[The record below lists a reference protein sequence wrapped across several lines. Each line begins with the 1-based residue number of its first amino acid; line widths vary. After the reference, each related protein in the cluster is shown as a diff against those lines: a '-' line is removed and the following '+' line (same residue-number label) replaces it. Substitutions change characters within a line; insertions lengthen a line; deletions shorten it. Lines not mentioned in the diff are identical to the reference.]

1 MHNKR
6 DKEKL
11 TIYYSKLIKVS
22 HKYPLH
28 SGNSFRLIKN
38 DGRKRYLYKKLL
50 DRWGIV
56 RYKIPGRKMKKH
68 VKRLEAIMLGITML
82 FSMPFSGTA
91 MAAGKTSA
99 NQMTVKTHTAQT
111 TAAEDAESPKTT
123 FPVHVIHKTGN
134 DKENFVI
141 VIMGDGYTAQQQ
153 DQFVKDATQ
162 KAQGMLTWS
171 PYKEYSDRINIY
183 AIQTVSNETGISEY
197 GGKSVDT
204 YFHLRLF
211 GKAIGFSNGGDQ
223 KAKDLRKEMEKK
235 YLDAGASVGTIHILS
250 NTNGDF
256 GASINSLFSFSMNS
270 EDNSSGTAMTHEVSH
285 SICGLGDEYERYTN
299 KPNTSATSDADS
311 IKWSKLLGFRG
322 TGITMAGTETAFAPS
337 RECMMRWAGQP
348 FCEVCKMELAR
359 KLNNTDYVSC
369 PQKLYV
375 ADPEISTPHSRT
387 GTLDRDSEKYR
398 ISEKNITK
406 ANEKDLEFRTV
417 VQNMVNQEQHLKMS
431 FSIKDANGIT
441 IKFHE
446 EKEFT
451 IPALSNWYDPD
462 AARESLSIVLSNV
475 SGLVKGD
482 ILEGKVIDTDTGK
495 VLATDK
501 TAGQT
506 WNTVNI
512 HYQLKNADGTS
523 SVIPDAATAM
533 VYVPANTTYVLRKP
547 DLSDYT
553 YVGNSVNQDRI
564 TVTEAETD
572 VTYYYQKKK
581 DSQVTPGE
589 NPTVSP
595 TIAPS
600 ASTVPITSPTVTPGE
615 TVPITSPIIT
625 PGETALPA
633 SPTVTPGETA
643 PAVSPTIAP
652 STSTVPTT
660 SPTVTPGETAP
671 PASPTVTPG
680 ETAPPAS
687 PAVTPGETAP
697 PVSPTA
703 TPGETV
709 PTVSTKA
716 TEQSKDG
723 QSVTILEN
731 KNTSQKKAEILVI
744 IKSSFAKKY
753 AKNNYS
759 FVKRAIEKVEKE
771 TAKQRRKVV
780 IKVRFKMQNRKNL
793 RCRLDRATLHYLT
806 DKKIRELQWDNGN
819 MRLTLDLKALRTIRK
834 QTAKEVSLTL
844 KKIGSKKILS
854 KIKKTNRKRFAYE
867 FSIIDAK
874 KKKISSIKKG
884 KITIELGYQRS
895 HTDKKSKMYVYQMNK
910 NGSAVNILK
919 SHNDVKRKKIR
930 FWVNHP
936 CRVVIGR
943 KI

>member
-1 MHNKR
+1 
-6 DKEKL
+6 
-11 TIYYSKLIKVS
+11 
-22 HKYPLH
+22 
-28 SGNSFRLIKN
+28 
-38 DGRKRYLYKKLL
+38 
-50 DRWGIV
+50 
-56 RYKIPGRKMKKH
+56 MKKH

-111 TAAEDAESPKTT
+111 TAVEDAESPKTT

-183 AIQTVSNETGISEY
+183 AIQTISNETGISEY

-223 KAKDLRKEMEKK
+223 KAKDLREEMEKK

-256 GASINSLFSFSMNS
+256 GASINSLFSFSTNS

-285 SICGLGDEYERYTN
+285 SIGGLGDEYERYTN

-322 TGITMAGTETAFAPS
+322 IGITMAGTETAFAPS

-441 IKFHE
+441 IKYHE

-462 AARESLSIVLSNV
+462 AARESLSIVFSNV

-482 ILEGKVIDTDTGK
+482 ILEGKVIDIDTGK

-600 ASTVPITSPTVTPGE
+600 ASTVPTTSPTVTPGE
-615 TVPITSPIIT
+615 TVPITSPIITPGETALPTSPTVT

-697 PVSPTA
+697 PASPA
-703 TPGETV
+703 VTPGETV
-709 PTVSTKA
+709 PPVSPKA

-723 QSVTILEN
+723 QSITILEN

-744 IKSSFAKKY
+744 IKPSFAKKY

-759 FVKRAIEKVEKE
+759 FVKRAIEKVEKK

-867 FSIIDAK
+867 FSVIDAK

>member
-99 NQMTVKTHTAQT
+99 NQMTGKTHTAQT
-111 TAAEDAESPKTT
+111 TAVEDAELPKTT

-223 KAKDLRKEMEKK
+223 KAKDLREEMEKK

-256 GASINSLFSFSMNS
+256 GASINSLFSFSTNS

-285 SICGLGDEYERYTN
+285 SIGGLGDEYERYTN

-441 IKFHE
+441 IKYHE

-462 AARESLSIVLSNV
+462 AARESLSIVFSNV

-482 ILEGKVIDTDTGK
+482 ILEGKVIDIDTGK

-633 SPTVTPGETA
+633 SPTVTP
-643 PAVSPTIAP
+643 

-680 ETAPPAS
+680 ETAPP
-687 PAVTPGETAP
+687 
-697 PVSPTA
+697 VSPTA

-709 PTVSTKA
+709 LPVSPKA

-723 QSVTILEN
+723 QSITILEN

-744 IKSSFAKKY
+744 IKPSFAKKY

-759 FVKRAIEKVEKE
+759 FVKRAIEKVEKK

>member
-1 MHNKR
+1 
-6 DKEKL
+6 
-11 TIYYSKLIKVS
+11 
-22 HKYPLH
+22 
-28 SGNSFRLIKN
+28 
-38 DGRKRYLYKKLL
+38 
-50 DRWGIV
+50 
-56 RYKIPGRKMKKH
+56 MKKY

-91 MAAGKTSA
+91 MAEGKTSA
-99 NQMTVKTHTAQT
+99 NQMTGKTHTAQT

-183 AIQTVSNETGISEY
+183 AIQTISNETGISEY

-204 YFHLRLF
+204 YFHLRIF
-211 GKAIGFSNGGDQ
+211 GKAVGFSNGGDQ
-223 KAKDLRKEMEKK
+223 KAKDLREEMEKK

-256 GASINSLFSFSMNS
+256 GASINSLFSFSTNS

-285 SICGLGDEYERYTN
+285 SIGGLGDEYERYTN

-660 SPTVTPGETAP
+660 SPA
-671 PASPTVTPG
+671 VTPG

-687 PAVTPGETAP
+687 PAVTPGETVL
-697 PVSPTA
+697 PVSP
-703 TPGETV
+703 
-709 PTVSTKA
+709 KA

-723 QSVTILEN
+723 LSITILEN

-744 IKSSFAKKY
+744 IKPSFAKKY

-759 FVKRAIEKVEKE
+759 FVKRAIEKVEKK

-819 MRLTLDLKALRTIRK
+819 MLLTLDLKALRTIRK

-867 FSIIDAK
+867 FSVIDAK

>member
-1 MHNKR
+1 M
-6 DKEKL
+6 

-99 NQMTVKTHTAQT
+99 NQMTGKTHTAQT
-111 TAAEDAESPKTT
+111 TAVEDAESPKTI

-223 KAKDLRKEMEKK
+223 KAKDLREEMEKK

-256 GASINSLFSFSMNS
+256 GASINSLFSFSTNS

-285 SICGLGDEYERYTN
+285 SIGGLGDEYERYTN
-299 KPNTSATSDADS
+299 KPNTSASSDADS

-322 TGITMAGTETAFAPS
+322 IGITMAGTETAFAPS

-441 IKFHE
+441 IKYHE

-462 AARESLSIVLSNV
+462 AARESLSIVFSNV

-600 ASTVPITSPTVTPGE
+600 ASTVPTTSPTVTPGE

-643 PAVSPTIAP
+643 PPA
-652 STSTVPTT
+652 

-680 ETAPPAS
+680 ET
-687 PAVTPGETAP
+687 VL
-697 PVSPTA
+697 PVSP
-703 TPGETV
+703 
-709 PTVSTKA
+709 KA

-723 QSVTILEN
+723 QSITILEN

-759 FVKRAIEKVEKE
+759 FVKRAIEKVEKK

>member
-1 MHNKR
+1 
-6 DKEKL
+6 
-11 TIYYSKLIKVS
+11 
-22 HKYPLH
+22 
-28 SGNSFRLIKN
+28 
-38 DGRKRYLYKKLL
+38 
-50 DRWGIV
+50 
-56 RYKIPGRKMKKH
+56 MKKH

-99 NQMTVKTHTAQT
+99 NQMTGKTHTAQT
-111 TAAEDAESPKTT
+111 TAVEDAESPKTT

-183 AIQTVSNETGISEY
+183 AIQTISNETGISEY

-211 GKAIGFSNGGDQ
+211 GKAIGFYNGGDQ
-223 KAKDLRKEMEKK
+223 KAKDLREEMEKK

-256 GASINSLFSFSMNS
+256 GASINSLFSFSTNS

-285 SICGLGDEYERYTN
+285 SIGGLGDEYERYTN

-322 TGITMAGTETAFAPS
+322 IGITMAGTETAFAPS

-441 IKFHE
+441 IKYHE

-462 AARESLSIVLSNV
+462 AARESLSIVFSNV

-600 ASTVPITSPTVTPGE
+600 ASTVPTTSPTVTPGE

-625 PGETALPA
+625 PGETA
-633 SPTVTPGETA
+633 
-643 PAVSPTIAP
+643 
-652 STSTVPTT
+652 
-660 SPTVTPGETAP
+660 P
-671 PASPTVTPG
+671 PA
-680 ETAPPAS
+680 
-687 PAVTPGETAP
+687 
-697 PVSPTA
+697 SPTA

-709 PTVSTKA
+709 PTVSPTVTPGETVPTASPKA

-723 QSVTILEN
+723 LSITILEN
-731 KNTSQKKAEILVI
+731 KNTSQKKAEILVV
-744 IKSSFAKKY
+744 IKPSFAKKY

-771 TAKQRRKVV
+771 TTKQRRKVV

-910 NGSAVNILK
+910 KGSAVNILK

-930 FWVNHP
+930 FLVNHP

>member
-1 MHNKR
+1 
-6 DKEKL
+6 
-11 TIYYSKLIKVS
+11 
-22 HKYPLH
+22 
-28 SGNSFRLIKN
+28 
-38 DGRKRYLYKKLL
+38 
-50 DRWGIV
+50 
-56 RYKIPGRKMKKH
+56 
-68 VKRLEAIMLGITML
+68 ML

-91 MAAGKTSA
+91 MAEGKTSA
-99 NQMTVKTHTAQT
+99 NQMTGKTHTAQT
-111 TAAEDAESPKTT
+111 TAVEDAESPKTT

-171 PYKEYSDRINIY
+171 PYKKYSDRINIY
-183 AIQTVSNETGISEY
+183 AIQTISNETGISEY

-204 YFHLRLF
+204 YFHLRIF
-211 GKAIGFSNGGDQ
+211 GKAVGFSNGGDQ
-223 KAKDLRKEMEKK
+223 KAKDLREEMEKK

-256 GASINSLFSFSMNS
+256 GASINSLFSFSTNS

-285 SICGLGDEYERYTN
+285 SIGGLGDEYERYTN
-299 KPNTSATSDADS
+299 KPNTSATSEADS

-441 IKFHE
+441 IKYHE

-462 AARESLSIVLSNV
+462 AARESLSIVFSNV

-523 SVIPDAATAM
+523 SAIPDAATAM

-600 ASTVPITSPTVTPGE
+600 ASTVPTTSPTVTPGE

-625 PGETALPA
+625 PGETA
-633 SPTVTPGETA
+633 
-643 PAVSPTIAP
+643 
-652 STSTVPTT
+652 
-660 SPTVTPGETAP
+660 P
-671 PASPTVTPG
+671 PASPT
-680 ETAPPAS
+680 
-687 PAVTPGETAP
+687 VTPGETAP

-759 FVKRAIEKVEKE
+759 FVKRAIEKVEKK

-919 SHNDVKRKKIR
+919 SHNNVKRKKIR

>member
-1 MHNKR
+1 
-6 DKEKL
+6 
-11 TIYYSKLIKVS
+11 
-22 HKYPLH
+22 
-28 SGNSFRLIKN
+28 
-38 DGRKRYLYKKLL
+38 
-50 DRWGIV
+50 
-56 RYKIPGRKMKKH
+56 MKKH

-99 NQMTVKTHTAQT
+99 NQMTGKTHTAQT
-111 TAAEDAESPKTT
+111 TAVEDAESPKTT

-183 AIQTVSNETGISEY
+183 AIQTISNETGISEY

-223 KAKDLRKEMEKK
+223 KAKDLREEMEKK

-256 GASINSLFSFSMNS
+256 GASINSLFSFSTNS

-285 SICGLGDEYERYTN
+285 SIGGLGDEYERYTN

-322 TGITMAGTETAFAPS
+322 IGITIAGTETAFAPS

-441 IKFHE
+441 IKYHE

-462 AARESLSIVLSNV
+462 AARESLSVVFSNV

-600 ASTVPITSPTVTPGE
+600 ASTVPTTSPTVTPGE

-625 PGETALPA
+625 PGETA
-633 SPTVTPGETA
+633 
-643 PAVSPTIAP
+643 
-652 STSTVPTT
+652 
-660 SPTVTPGETAP
+660 P

-680 ETAPPAS
+680 ETAPPVS
-687 PAVTPGETAP
+687 PTVTPGETVP
-697 PVSPTA
+697 PASPTA

-709 PTVSTKA
+709 PTVSPTVTPGETVPTVSPTVTPGETVPTASPKA

-723 QSVTILEN
+723 QSITILEN
-731 KNTSQKKAEILVI
+731 KNTSQKKAEILVV
-744 IKSSFAKKY
+744 IKPSFAKKY

-910 NGSAVNILK
+910 KGSAVNILK

-930 FWVNHP
+930 FLVNHP

>member
-1 MHNKR
+1 
-6 DKEKL
+6 
-11 TIYYSKLIKVS
+11 
-22 HKYPLH
+22 
-28 SGNSFRLIKN
+28 
-38 DGRKRYLYKKLL
+38 
-50 DRWGIV
+50 
-56 RYKIPGRKMKKH
+56 
-68 VKRLEAIMLGITML
+68 
-82 FSMPFSGTA
+82 MPFSGTA

-99 NQMTVKTHTAQT
+99 NQMTGKTHTAQT
-111 TAAEDAESPKTT
+111 TAVEDVESPKTT

-223 KAKDLRKEMEKK
+223 KAKDLREEMEKK

-256 GASINSLFSFSMNS
+256 GASINSLFSFSTNS

-285 SICGLGDEYERYTN
+285 SIGGLGDEYERYTN

-441 IKFHE
+441 IKYHE

-462 AARESLSIVLSNV
+462 AARESLSIVFSNV

-495 VLATDK
+495 VLVTDK

-581 DSQVTPGE
+581 DSQVTPSE

-600 ASTVPITSPTVTPGE
+600 ASTVPTTSPTVTPGE

-643 PAVSPTIAP
+643 PPA
-652 STSTVPTT
+652 

-687 PAVTPGETAP
+687 PTVTPGETA
-697 PVSPTA
+697 
-703 TPGETV
+703 

-867 FSIIDAK
+867 FSVIDAK

>member
-1 MHNKR
+1 
-6 DKEKL
+6 
-11 TIYYSKLIKVS
+11 
-22 HKYPLH
+22 
-28 SGNSFRLIKN
+28 
-38 DGRKRYLYKKLL
+38 
-50 DRWGIV
+50 
-56 RYKIPGRKMKKH
+56 MKKH

-99 NQMTVKTHTAQT
+99 NQMTGKTHTAQT
-111 TAAEDAESPKTT
+111 TAVEDAESPKTT

-223 KAKDLRKEMEKK
+223 KAKDLREEMEKK

-256 GASINSLFSFSMNS
+256 GASINSLFSFSTNS

-285 SICGLGDEYERYTN
+285 SIGGLGDEYERYTN

-337 RECMMRWAGQP
+337 RECMMRLAGQP

-441 IKFHE
+441 IKYHE

-462 AARESLSIVLSNV
+462 AARESLSIVFSNV

-523 SVIPDAATAM
+523 SEIPDAATAM

-600 ASTVPITSPTVTPGE
+600 ASTVPTTSPTV
-615 TVPITSPIIT
+615 T

-687 PAVTPGETAP
+687 PAVTPGETVP
-697 PVSPTA
+697 PVSP
-703 TPGETV
+703 
-709 PTVSTKA
+709 KA

-723 QSVTILEN
+723 QSIIILEN

-744 IKSSFAKKY
+744 IKPSFAKKY

-759 FVKRAIEKVEKE
+759 FVKRAIEKVEKK

-819 MRLTLDLKALRTIRK
+819 MRLTLDLKALRMIRK

-854 KIKKTNRKRFAYE
+854 KIKQTNRKRFAYK

-910 NGSAVNILK
+910 NGSAVNKLK

-930 FWVNHP
+930 FLVNHP

>member
-1 MHNKR
+1 
-6 DKEKL
+6 
-11 TIYYSKLIKVS
+11 
-22 HKYPLH
+22 
-28 SGNSFRLIKN
+28 
-38 DGRKRYLYKKLL
+38 
-50 DRWGIV
+50 
-56 RYKIPGRKMKKH
+56 MKKY

-91 MAAGKTSA
+91 MAEGKTSA
-99 NQMTVKTHTAQT
+99 NQMTGKTHTAQT
-111 TAAEDAESPKTT
+111 TAVEDAESPKTT

-183 AIQTVSNETGISEY
+183 AIQTISNETGISEY

-223 KAKDLRKEMEKK
+223 KAKDLREEMEKK

-256 GASINSLFSFSMNS
+256 GASINSLFSFSTNS

-285 SICGLGDEYERYTN
+285 SIGGLGDEYERYTN

-322 TGITMAGTETAFAPS
+322 IGITMAGTETAFAPS

-441 IKFHE
+441 IKYHE

-462 AARESLSIVLSNV
+462 AARESLSIVFSNV

-553 YVGNSVNQDRI
+553 YVGNSVNQDQI

-600 ASTVPITSPTVTPGE
+600 ASTVPTTSPTVTPGE
-615 TVPITSPIIT
+615 TVST
-625 PGETALPA
+625 A
-633 SPTVTPGETA
+633 SPTVTPGETVSTA
-643 PAVSPTIAP
+643 SPTVTP
-652 STSTVPTT
+652 GETVSTA

-680 ETAPPAS
+680 ETASPAS
-687 PAVTPGETAP
+687 PTVTPG
-697 PVSPTA
+697 
-703 TPGETV
+703 GTV
-709 PTVSTKA
+709 PTAYRKA

-723 QSVTILEN
+723 LSITILEN

-744 IKSSFAKKY
+744 IKPSFAKKY

-759 FVKRAIEKVEKE
+759 FVKRAIEKVEKK

-844 KKIGSKKILS
+844 KKICSKKILS

>member
-1 MHNKR
+1 
-6 DKEKL
+6 
-11 TIYYSKLIKVS
+11 
-22 HKYPLH
+22 
-28 SGNSFRLIKN
+28 
-38 DGRKRYLYKKLL
+38 
-50 DRWGIV
+50 
-56 RYKIPGRKMKKH
+56 MKKH

-99 NQMTVKTHTAQT
+99 NQMTGKTHTAQT
-111 TAAEDAESPKTT
+111 TAVEDAESPKTT

-183 AIQTVSNETGISEY
+183 AIQTISNETGISEY

-223 KAKDLRKEMEKK
+223 KAKDLREEMEKK

-256 GASINSLFSFSMNS
+256 GASINSLFSFSTNS

-285 SICGLGDEYERYTN
+285 SIGGLGDEYERYTN

-322 TGITMAGTETAFAPS
+322 IGITIAGTETAFAPS

-441 IKFHE
+441 IKYHE

-462 AARESLSIVLSNV
+462 AARESLSVVFSNV

-600 ASTVPITSPTVTPGE
+600 ASTVPTTSPTVTPGE

-625 PGETALPA
+625 PGETA
-633 SPTVTPGETA
+633 
-643 PAVSPTIAP
+643 
-652 STSTVPTT
+652 
-660 SPTVTPGETAP
+660 P
-671 PASPTVTPG
+671 PA
-680 ETAPPAS
+680 
-687 PAVTPGETAP
+687 
-697 PVSPTA
+697 SPTA

-709 PTVSTKA
+709 PTASPKA

-723 QSVTILEN
+723 QSITILEN
-731 KNTSQKKAEILVI
+731 KNTSQKKAEILVV
-744 IKSSFAKKY
+744 IKPSFAKKY

-844 KKIGSKKILS
+844 KKIGSKKIMS

>member
-1 MHNKR
+1 
-6 DKEKL
+6 
-11 TIYYSKLIKVS
+11 
-22 HKYPLH
+22 
-28 SGNSFRLIKN
+28 
-38 DGRKRYLYKKLL
+38 
-50 DRWGIV
+50 
-56 RYKIPGRKMKKH
+56 MKKH

-99 NQMTVKTHTAQT
+99 NQMTGKTHTAQT
-111 TAAEDAESPKTT
+111 TAVEDAESPKTT

-223 KAKDLRKEMEKK
+223 KAKDLREEMEKK

-256 GASINSLFSFSMNS
+256 GASINSLFSFSTNS

-285 SICGLGDEYERYTN
+285 SIGGLGDEYERYTN

-322 TGITMAGTETAFAPS
+322 IGITMAGTETAFAPS

-441 IKFHE
+441 IKYHE

-462 AARESLSIVLSNV
+462 AARESLSIVFSNV

-523 SVIPDAATAM
+523 SAIPDAATAM

-600 ASTVPITSPTVTPGE
+600 ASTVPTTSPTVTPGE

-643 PAVSPTIAP
+643 PPA
-652 STSTVPTT
+652 

-680 ETAPPAS
+680 ET
-687 PAVTPGETAP
+687 V
-697 PVSPTA
+697 PTA
-703 TPGETV
+703 
-709 PTVSTKA
+709 SRKA

-723 QSVTILEN
+723 LSITILEN
-731 KNTSQKKAEILVI
+731 KNTSQKKAEILVV
-744 IKSSFAKKY
+744 IKPSFAKKY

-910 NGSAVNILK
+910 NGSAVNKLK

>member
-1 MHNKR
+1 
-6 DKEKL
+6 
-11 TIYYSKLIKVS
+11 
-22 HKYPLH
+22 
-28 SGNSFRLIKN
+28 
-38 DGRKRYLYKKLL
+38 
-50 DRWGIV
+50 
-56 RYKIPGRKMKKH
+56 MKKH

-223 KAKDLRKEMEKK
+223 KAKDLREEMEKK

-256 GASINSLFSFSMNS
+256 GASINSLFSFSTNS

-285 SICGLGDEYERYTN
+285 SIGGLGDEYERYTN

-441 IKFHE
+441 IKYHE

-462 AARESLSIVLSNV
+462 AARESLSIVFSNV

-482 ILEGKVIDTDTGK
+482 ILEGKVIDIDTGK

-600 ASTVPITSPTVTPGE
+600 ASTVPTTSPTVTPGE

-643 PAVSPTIAP
+643 PPASPTVTPGETAP
-652 STSTVPTT
+652 PV

-680 ETAPPAS
+680 ET
-687 PAVTPGETAP
+687 VL
-697 PVSPTA
+697 PVSP
-703 TPGETV
+703 
-709 PTVSTKA
+709 KA

-723 QSVTILEN
+723 QSITILEN

-744 IKSSFAKKY
+744 IKPSFAKKY

-759 FVKRAIEKVEKE
+759 FVKRAIEKVEKK

-819 MRLTLDLKALRTIRK
+819 MRLTLDLKALRMIRK

-910 NGSAVNILK
+910 NGSAVNKLK

>member
-1 MHNKR
+1 
-6 DKEKL
+6 
-11 TIYYSKLIKVS
+11 
-22 HKYPLH
+22 
-28 SGNSFRLIKN
+28 
-38 DGRKRYLYKKLL
+38 
-50 DRWGIV
+50 
-56 RYKIPGRKMKKH
+56 MKKH

-99 NQMTVKTHTAQT
+99 NQMTGKTHTAQT
-111 TAAEDAESPKTT
+111 TAVEDAESPKTT

-183 AIQTVSNETGISEY
+183 AIQTISNETGISEY

-223 KAKDLRKEMEKK
+223 KAKDLREEMEKK

-256 GASINSLFSFSMNS
+256 GASINSLFSFSTNS

-285 SICGLGDEYERYTN
+285 SIGGLGDEYERYTN

-322 TGITMAGTETAFAPS
+322 IGITIAGTETAFAPS

-441 IKFHE
+441 IKYHE

-462 AARESLSIVLSNV
+462 AARESLSIVFSNV

-482 ILEGKVIDTDTGK
+482 ILEGNVIDTDTGK

-600 ASTVPITSPTVTPGE
+600 ASTVPTTSPTVTPGE
-615 TVPITSPIIT
+615 TVPT
-625 PGETALPA
+625 A
-633 SPTVTPGETA
+633 SP
-643 PAVSPTIAP
+643 
-652 STSTVPTT
+652 
-660 SPTVTPGETAP
+660 
-671 PASPTVTPG
+671 
-680 ETAPPAS
+680 
-687 PAVTPGETAP
+687 
-697 PVSPTA
+697 
-703 TPGETV
+703 
-709 PTVSTKA
+709 KA

-723 QSVTILEN
+723 QSITILEN
-731 KNTSQKKAEILVI
+731 KNTSQKKAEILVV
-744 IKSSFAKKY
+744 IKPSFAKKY

-910 NGSAVNILK
+910 KGSAVNILK

-930 FWVNHP
+930 FLVNHP

>member
-1 MHNKR
+1 
-6 DKEKL
+6 
-11 TIYYSKLIKVS
+11 
-22 HKYPLH
+22 
-28 SGNSFRLIKN
+28 
-38 DGRKRYLYKKLL
+38 
-50 DRWGIV
+50 
-56 RYKIPGRKMKKH
+56 MKKH

-111 TAAEDAESPKTT
+111 TAVEDAESPKTT

-183 AIQTVSNETGISEY
+183 AIQTISNETGISEY

-223 KAKDLRKEMEKK
+223 KAKDLREEMEKK

-256 GASINSLFSFSMNS
+256 GASINSLFSFSTNS

-285 SICGLGDEYERYTN
+285 SIGGLGDEYERYTN

-322 TGITMAGTETAFAPS
+322 IGITMAGTETAFAPS

-441 IKFHE
+441 IKYHE

-462 AARESLSIVLSNV
+462 AARESLSIVFSNV

-482 ILEGKVIDTDTGK
+482 ILEGKVIDIDTGK

-600 ASTVPITSPTVTPGE
+600 ASTVPTTSPMVTPGE

-625 PGETALPA
+625 PGETA
-633 SPTVTPGETA
+633 
-643 PAVSPTIAP
+643 
-652 STSTVPTT
+652 
-660 SPTVTPGETAP
+660 P
-671 PASPTVTPG
+671 PASPT
-680 ETAPPAS
+680 
-687 PAVTPGETAP
+687 VTPGETAP

-709 PTVSTKA
+709 PTASRKA

-723 QSVTILEN
+723 LSITILEN

-744 IKSSFAKKY
+744 IKPSFAKK
-753 AKNNYS
+753 NYS

-867 FSIIDAK
+867 FSVIDAK

>member
-1 MHNKR
+1 
-6 DKEKL
+6 
-11 TIYYSKLIKVS
+11 
-22 HKYPLH
+22 
-28 SGNSFRLIKN
+28 
-38 DGRKRYLYKKLL
+38 
-50 DRWGIV
+50 
-56 RYKIPGRKMKKH
+56 
-68 VKRLEAIMLGITML
+68 ML

-99 NQMTVKTHTAQT
+99 NQMTGKTHTAQT
-111 TAAEDAESPKTT
+111 TAVEDVESPKTT

-223 KAKDLRKEMEKK
+223 KAKDLREEMEKK

-256 GASINSLFSFSMNS
+256 GASINSLFSFSTNS

-285 SICGLGDEYERYTN
+285 SIGGLGDEYERYTN

-441 IKFHE
+441 IKYHE

-462 AARESLSIVLSNV
+462 AARESLSIVFSNV

-495 VLATDK
+495 VLVTDK

-581 DSQVTPGE
+581 DSQVTPSE

-600 ASTVPITSPTVTPGE
+600 ASTVPTTSPTVTPGE

-643 PAVSPTIAP
+643 PPA
-652 STSTVPTT
+652 

-687 PAVTPGETAP
+687 PTVTPGETA
-697 PVSPTA
+697 
-703 TPGETV
+703 

-867 FSIIDAK
+867 FSVIDAK

>member
-1 MHNKR
+1 
-6 DKEKL
+6 
-11 TIYYSKLIKVS
+11 
-22 HKYPLH
+22 
-28 SGNSFRLIKN
+28 
-38 DGRKRYLYKKLL
+38 
-50 DRWGIV
+50 
-56 RYKIPGRKMKKH
+56 MKKH

-99 NQMTVKTHTAQT
+99 NQMTGKTHTAQT
-111 TAAEDAESPKTT
+111 TAVEDAESPKTT

-183 AIQTVSNETGISEY
+183 AIQTISNETGISEY

-223 KAKDLRKEMEKK
+223 KAKDLREEMEKK

-256 GASINSLFSFSMNS
+256 GASINSLFSFSTNS

-285 SICGLGDEYERYTN
+285 SIGGLGDEYERYTN

-322 TGITMAGTETAFAPS
+322 IGITIAGTETAFAPS

-441 IKFHE
+441 IKYHE

-462 AARESLSIVLSNV
+462 AARESLSVVFSNV

-600 ASTVPITSPTVTPGE
+600 ASTVP
-615 TVPITSPIIT
+615 
-625 PGETALPA
+625 
-633 SPTVTPGETA
+633 
-643 PAVSPTIAP
+643 
-652 STSTVPTT
+652 TT

-671 PASPTVTPG
+671 PASPT
-680 ETAPPAS
+680 
-687 PAVTPGETAP
+687 
-697 PVSPTA
+697 A

-709 PTVSTKA
+709 PTVSPTVTPGETVPTASPKA

-723 QSVTILEN
+723 QSITILEN
-731 KNTSQKKAEILVI
+731 KNTSQKKAEILVV
-744 IKSSFAKKY
+744 IKPSFAKKY

-910 NGSAVNILK
+910 KGSAVNILK

-930 FWVNHP
+930 FLVNHP

>member
-1 MHNKR
+1 
-6 DKEKL
+6 
-11 TIYYSKLIKVS
+11 
-22 HKYPLH
+22 
-28 SGNSFRLIKN
+28 
-38 DGRKRYLYKKLL
+38 
-50 DRWGIV
+50 
-56 RYKIPGRKMKKH
+56 MKKY

-91 MAAGKTSA
+91 MAEGKTSA
-99 NQMTVKTHTAQT
+99 NQMTGKTHTAQT
-111 TAAEDAESPKTT
+111 TAVEDAESPKTT

-183 AIQTVSNETGISEY
+183 AIQTISNETGISEY

-223 KAKDLRKEMEKK
+223 KAKDLREEMEKK

-256 GASINSLFSFSMNS
+256 GASINSLFSFSTNS

-285 SICGLGDEYERYTN
+285 SIGGLGDEYERYTN

-322 TGITMAGTETAFAPS
+322 IGITMAGTETAFAPS

-441 IKFHE
+441 IKYHE

-462 AARESLSIVLSNV
+462 AARESLSIVFSNV

-482 ILEGKVIDTDTGK
+482 ILEGKVIDIDTGK

-600 ASTVPITSPTVTPGE
+600 ASTVPTTSPTVTPGE

-643 PAVSPTIAP
+643 PPVSPTVTPGETALP
-652 STSTVPTT
+652 V

-671 PASPTVTPG
+671 PASPTVAPG
-680 ETAPPAS
+680 ETASPAS
-687 PAVTPGETAP
+687 STV
-697 PVSPTA
+697 

-709 PTVSTKA
+709 PTASPKA

-723 QSVTILEN
+723 LSITILEN
-731 KNTSQKKAEILVI
+731 KNTSQKKAEILVV
-744 IKSSFAKKY
+744 IKPSFAKKY

-759 FVKRAIEKVEKE
+759 FVKRAIEKVEKK

-910 NGSAVNILK
+910 NGSAVNKLK

>member
-1 MHNKR
+1 
-6 DKEKL
+6 
-11 TIYYSKLIKVS
+11 
-22 HKYPLH
+22 
-28 SGNSFRLIKN
+28 
-38 DGRKRYLYKKLL
+38 
-50 DRWGIV
+50 
-56 RYKIPGRKMKKH
+56 MKKH

-91 MAAGKTSA
+91 MAEGKTSA
-99 NQMTVKTHTAQT
+99 NQMTGKTHTAQT
-111 TAAEDAESPKTT
+111 TAVEDAESPKTT

-171 PYKEYSDRINIY
+171 PYKKYSDRINIY
-183 AIQTVSNETGISEY
+183 AIQTISNETGISEY

-204 YFHLRLF
+204 YFHLRIF
-211 GKAIGFSNGGDQ
+211 GKAVGFSNGGDQ
-223 KAKDLRKEMEKK
+223 KAKDLREEMEKK

-256 GASINSLFSFSMNS
+256 GASINSLFSFSTNS

-285 SICGLGDEYERYTN
+285 SIGGLGDEYERYTN
-299 KPNTSATSDADS
+299 KPNTSATSEADS

-441 IKFHE
+441 IKYHE

-462 AARESLSIVLSNV
+462 AARESLSIVFSNV

-523 SVIPDAATAM
+523 SAIPDAATAM

-600 ASTVPITSPTVTPGE
+600 ASTVPTTSPTVTPGE

-643 PAVSPTIAP
+643 P
-652 STSTVPTT
+652 
-660 SPTVTPGETAP
+660 
-671 PASPTVTPG
+671 PASPT
-680 ETAPPAS
+680 
-687 PAVTPGETAP
+687 VTPGETAP

-759 FVKRAIEKVEKE
+759 FVKRAIEKVEKK

-919 SHNDVKRKKIR
+919 SHNNVKRKKIR

>member
-1 MHNKR
+1 
-6 DKEKL
+6 
-11 TIYYSKLIKVS
+11 
-22 HKYPLH
+22 
-28 SGNSFRLIKN
+28 
-38 DGRKRYLYKKLL
+38 
-50 DRWGIV
+50 
-56 RYKIPGRKMKKH
+56 MKKH

-111 TAAEDAESPKTT
+111 TAIEDAESPKTT

-183 AIQTVSNETGISEY
+183 AIQTISNETGISEY

-223 KAKDLRKEMEKK
+223 KAKDLREEMEKK

-256 GASINSLFSFSMNS
+256 GASINSLFSFSTNS

-285 SICGLGDEYERYTN
+285 SIGGLGDEYERYTN

-441 IKFHE
+441 IKYHE

-462 AARESLSIVLSNV
+462 AARESLSIVFSNV

-482 ILEGKVIDTDTGK
+482 ILEGKVIDIDTGK

-553 YVGNSVNQDRI
+553 YVGNSVNQDQI

-581 DSQVTPGE
+581 DSQVTPSE

-600 ASTVPITSPTVTPGE
+600 ASTVP
-615 TVPITSPIIT
+615 
-625 PGETALPA
+625 
-633 SPTVTPGETA
+633 
-643 PAVSPTIAP
+643 
-652 STSTVPTT
+652 TT
-660 SPTVTPGETAP
+660 
-671 PASPTVTPG
+671 
-680 ETAPPAS
+680 
-687 PAVTPGETAP
+687 
-697 PVSPTA
+697 SPTA

-867 FSIIDAK
+867 FSVIDAK

>member
-1 MHNKR
+1 
-6 DKEKL
+6 
-11 TIYYSKLIKVS
+11 
-22 HKYPLH
+22 
-28 SGNSFRLIKN
+28 
-38 DGRKRYLYKKLL
+38 
-50 DRWGIV
+50 
-56 RYKIPGRKMKKH
+56 
-68 VKRLEAIMLGITML
+68 ML

-99 NQMTVKTHTAQT
+99 NQMTGKTHTAQT
-111 TAAEDAESPKTT
+111 TAVEDAESPKTT

-223 KAKDLRKEMEKK
+223 KAKDLREEMEKK

-256 GASINSLFSFSMNS
+256 GASINSLFSFSTNS

-285 SICGLGDEYERYTN
+285 SIGGLGDEYERYTN

-337 RECMMRWAGQP
+337 RECMMRLAGQP

-441 IKFHE
+441 IKYHE

-462 AARESLSIVLSNV
+462 AARESLSIVFSNV

-581 DSQVTPGE
+581 DSQITPGE

-600 ASTVPITSPTVTPGE
+600 ASTVPTTSPTVTPGE
-615 TVPITSPIIT
+615 TALPASPTVT

-687 PAVTPGETAP
+687 PAVTPGETVP
-697 PVSPTA
+697 PASPA
-703 TPGETV
+703 VTPGETV
-709 PTVSTKA
+709 PPVSPKA

-723 QSVTILEN
+723 QSIIILEN
-731 KNTSQKKAEILVI
+731 KNTSQKKAEILVV
-744 IKSSFAKKY
+744 IKPSFAKKY

-759 FVKRAIEKVEKE
+759 FVKRAIEKVEKK

-834 QTAKEVSLTL
+834 QTAKEVSLNL

-854 KIKKTNRKRFAYE
+854 KIKQTNRKRFAYE

-910 NGSAVNILK
+910 NGSAVNKLK

-930 FWVNHP
+930 FLVNHP

>member
-1 MHNKR
+1 
-6 DKEKL
+6 
-11 TIYYSKLIKVS
+11 
-22 HKYPLH
+22 
-28 SGNSFRLIKN
+28 
-38 DGRKRYLYKKLL
+38 
-50 DRWGIV
+50 
-56 RYKIPGRKMKKH
+56 
-68 VKRLEAIMLGITML
+68 ML

-99 NQMTVKTHTAQT
+99 NQMTGKTHTAQT
-111 TAAEDAESPKTT
+111 TAVEDAESPKTT

-223 KAKDLRKEMEKK
+223 KAKDLREEMEKK

-256 GASINSLFSFSMNS
+256 GASINSLFSFSTNS

-285 SICGLGDEYERYTN
+285 SIGGLGDEYERYTN

-375 ADPEISTPHSRT
+375 ADPEISTSHSRT

-441 IKFHE
+441 IKYHE

-462 AARESLSIVLSNV
+462 AARESLSIVFSNV

-547 DLSDYT
+547 DLSNYT

-615 TVPITSPIIT
+615 TALPASPTVT

-687 PAVTPGETAP
+687 PAVTPGETVP
-697 PVSPTA
+697 PVSP
-703 TPGETV
+703 
-709 PTVSTKA
+709 KA

-723 QSVTILEN
+723 QSITILEN

-744 IKSSFAKKY
+744 IKPSLAKKY

-759 FVKRAIEKVEKE
+759 FVKRAIEKVEKK

-844 KKIGSKKILS
+844 KKIGSKKNLS
-854 KIKKTNRKRFAYE
+854 KIKQTNRKRFAYE

-910 NGSAVNILK
+910 NGSAVNKLK
-919 SHNDVKRKKIR
+919 SHNDVKRRKIR
-930 FWVNHP
+930 FLVNHP
-936 CRVVIGR
+936 CRVVISR

>member
-1 MHNKR
+1 
-6 DKEKL
+6 
-11 TIYYSKLIKVS
+11 
-22 HKYPLH
+22 
-28 SGNSFRLIKN
+28 
-38 DGRKRYLYKKLL
+38 
-50 DRWGIV
+50 
-56 RYKIPGRKMKKH
+56 MKKH

-99 NQMTVKTHTAQT
+99 NQMTGKTHTAQT
-111 TAAEDAESPKTT
+111 TAVEDAESPKTT

-223 KAKDLRKEMEKK
+223 KAKDLREEMEKK

-256 GASINSLFSFSMNS
+256 GASINSLFSFSTNS

-285 SICGLGDEYERYTN
+285 SIGGLGDEYERYTN

-337 RECMMRWAGQP
+337 RECMMRCAGQP

-375 ADPEISTPHSRT
+375 ADPEISTSHSRT

-441 IKFHE
+441 IKYHE

-462 AARESLSIVLSNV
+462 AARESLSIVFSNV

-600 ASTVPITSPTVTPGE
+600 ASTVPTTSPTVTPGE
-615 TVPITSPIIT
+615 T
-625 PGETALPA
+625 ALPA
-633 SPTVTPGETA
+633 
-643 PAVSPTIAP
+643 
-652 STSTVPTT
+652 

-687 PAVTPGETAP
+687 PAV
-697 PVSPTA
+697 

>member
-1 MHNKR
+1 
-6 DKEKL
+6 
-11 TIYYSKLIKVS
+11 
-22 HKYPLH
+22 
-28 SGNSFRLIKN
+28 
-38 DGRKRYLYKKLL
+38 
-50 DRWGIV
+50 
-56 RYKIPGRKMKKH
+56 MKKH

-99 NQMTVKTHTAQT
+99 NQMTGKTHTAQT
-111 TAAEDAESPKTT
+111 TAVEDAESPKTT

-223 KAKDLRKEMEKK
+223 KAKDLREEMEKK

-256 GASINSLFSFSMNS
+256 GASINSLFSFSTNS

-285 SICGLGDEYERYTN
+285 SIGGLGDEYERYTN

-441 IKFHE
+441 IKYQE

-462 AARESLSIVLSNV
+462 AARESLSIVFSNV

-482 ILEGKVIDTDTGK
+482 ILEGKVIDIDTGK

-600 ASTVPITSPTVTPGE
+600 ASTVP
-615 TVPITSPIIT
+615 
-625 PGETALPA
+625 
-633 SPTVTPGETA
+633 
-643 PAVSPTIAP
+643 
-652 STSTVPTT
+652 TT
-660 SPTVTPGETAP
+660 SPMVTPGETAP

-687 PAVTPGETAP
+687 PTVTPGETAP

-723 QSVTILEN
+723 QSVTILAN